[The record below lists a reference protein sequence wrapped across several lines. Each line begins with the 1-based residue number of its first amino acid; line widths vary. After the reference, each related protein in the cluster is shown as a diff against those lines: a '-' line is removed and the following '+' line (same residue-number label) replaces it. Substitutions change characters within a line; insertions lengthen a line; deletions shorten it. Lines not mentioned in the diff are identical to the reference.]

1 MALDH
6 VQFTD
11 RFGRPLPQKLRDQL
25 VECVISAIAHPKADI
40 EAVLQRARVIGRRA
54 AEGEIE
60 DVPHYATKALFAVSR
75 KANLKRKREPVAP
88 QTPRKMEIL
97 AGAATE
103 ASPSELEY
111 RVLLNELLSGLPEMD
126 REVVFRHIQGWE
138 HREIAEQ
145 LGISEAMSW
154 FRLRRAKKKLAAL
167 VTHRR

>member
-11 RFGRPLPQKLRDQL
+11 RFGRPLPPKLRDQL

-40 EAVLQRARVIGRRA
+40 EAVLKRARTIAQRA
-54 AEGEIE
+54 AEGQIE
-60 DVPHYATKALFAVSR
+60 DVRHYATKALFAASR
-75 KANLKRKREPVAP
+75 SATLKRERVPVAS
-88 QTPRKMEIL
+88 QTPQRMEML

-103 ASPSELEY
+103 ASPSALED
-111 RVLLNELLSGLPEMD
+111 RVLLNELLSGLPDMD
-126 REVVFRHIQGWE
+126 REVVIRHIEGWE

-154 FRLRRAKKKLAAL
+154 FRLRRAKKKLASQLA
-167 VTHRR
+167 HRR